1 MTIGVLF
8 VCTGNICRSPMA
20 EGVFRGLA
28 RQAGLE
34 QAFVVDSAGTFGGH
48 EGQPPSR
55 LAIKVAARRGYD
67 IAGLRARQVRAADIP
82 RFDHVLA
89 MDRAHLADLRWMSPR
104 ALYPRLQLFSTFCPP
119 GSPLDVADPFGLS
132 EDDYERALDQIEV
145 GCHGL
150 LVALL
155 PEAKVAKVD

>member
-1 MTIGVLF
+1 
-8 VCTGNICRSPMA
+8 
-20 EGVFRGLA
+20 
-28 RQAGLE
+28 
-34 QAFVVDSAGTFGGH
+34 
-48 EGQPPSR
+48 
-55 LAIKVAARRGYD
+55 
-67 IAGLRARQVRAADIP
+67 
-82 RFDHVLA
+82 

-150 LVALL
+150 LSWRCCRKQRWRRSTDHLAGARASRPALL
-155 PEAKVAKVD
+155 FVGRAALK